1 MGGEVHISQPQ
12 VSELIECGE
21 ELIFDDELE
30 QNIKCDICHTCAGMN
45 KIVCDY
51 FYSSDNV
58 TYMYIHVIIVEVRE
72 AFLLQSNA
80 NRKKIERILSE
91 HSKKLSENDIVM
103 KELKSIM
110 IKPSIAKKVMQE
122 GDKVI
127 SATMSPKRSYAEISR
142 DESDCLIG

>member
-58 TYMYIHVIIVEVRE
+58 TYM
-72 AFLLQSNA
+72 FLLQSNA

-127 SATMSPKRSYAEISR
+127 SATMSPKCSYAEISR